1 MEQHHTT
8 GEWMLPASQAIE
20 AFAPIAWQLLR
31 VRRNYFSEELAP
43 TYTIGQE
50 NGKLNVVNW
59 EDSIGAR
66 LSRLR
71 PTPVNR
77 MMESSIQEITVL
89 LRAWS
94 DGDPA
99 ALEKLTPLIY
109 DDLHKQAKRFM
120 ARENPGNL
128 LQTTALI
135 NDAYLRLIDYKNV
148 QWQNRAHFFGV
159 ASQIMRR
166 ILVDLARAEGSAK
179 RGGEALRV
187 SLIEAEGVAAER
199 SVDLV
204 ALDDAL
210 NTLASLDP
218 RRSKVVELR
227 FFGGL
232 NHDEIAEVLKVSEGT
247 VRRDW
252 SLAQA
257 WLFRELNKNP

>member
-1 MEQHHTT
+1 M
-8 GEWMLPASQAIE
+8 AS
-20 AFAPIAWQLLR
+20 
-31 VRRNYFSEELAP
+31 S
-43 TYTIGQE
+43 T
-50 NGKLNVVNW
+50 
-59 EDSIGAR
+59 
-66 LSRLR
+66 
-71 PTPVNR
+71 
-77 MMESSIQEITVL
+77 QEITGL
-89 LRAWS
+89 LVAWG
-94 DGDPA
+94 DGDES

-109 DDLHKQAKRFM
+109 DDLHRQARRYM

-135 NDAYLRLIDYKNV
+135 NEAYLRLIDYKSV

-159 ASQIMRR
+159 AAQIMRR
-166 ILVDLARAEGSAK
+166 ILVDLARAESSAK

-187 SLIEAEGVAAER
+187 SLIEAEGVTHPQ

-204 ALDDAL
+204 ALNDAL
-210 NTLASLDP
+210 DALAALDP

-232 NHDEIAEVLKVSEGT
+232 SNDEVAEVLKVSEGT

-257 WLFRELNKNP
+257 WLYRELNRESSGHES

>member
-1 MEQHHTT
+1 
-8 GEWMLPASQAIE
+8 
-20 AFAPIAWQLLR
+20 
-31 VRRNYFSEELAP
+31 
-43 TYTIGQE
+43 
-50 NGKLNVVNW
+50 
-59 EDSIGAR
+59 
-66 LSRLR
+66 
-71 PTPVNR
+71 
-77 MMESSIQEITVL
+77 MESSVQEITML
-89 LRAWS
+89 LLAWS
-94 DGDPA
+94 EGDPA

-109 DDLHKQAKRFM
+109 DDLHKRAKRYM

-135 NDAYLRLIDYKNV
+135 NEAYLRLIDYKNV

-166 ILVDLARAEGSAK
+166 ILVDLARTEKSAK

-187 SLIEAEGVAAER
+187 SLVEAEGVAQSR
-199 SVDLV
+199 SLDFE

-210 NTLASLDP
+210 NALAALDA
-218 RRSKVVELR
+218 RRSQVVELR

-232 NHDEIAEVLKVSEGT
+232 NYDEIAEVLKVSEGT

-257 WLFRELNKNP
+257 WLFRELNKAHDS